1 MADALSIKPRIYLLR
16 QSTPPGFTDYAL
28 LTGLAVVFGS
38 SFMFTSVSVKE
49 FPPVTLAW
57 ARLFIALLILYPVMR
72 LSGNTLPKGGRIWF
86 FIFASALFGNALPFS
101 LISWGQVSVEAGL
114 TAIFMAIMPLTTIV
128 LAQFFTSDEKL
139 NRWKVLGVLF
149 GLAGVIVLMGWEALS
164 SLGDDTMRQ
173 LAILLAAMCYAVNA
187 IVTKQLLKVPKK
199 SMIAALMLAS
209 VLLLLPFVL
218 MDEPWRLT
226 PPASAFASLL
236 ALAVGPTAFATLMIL
251 VIIDRQ
257 GASFLS
263 QINFMVP
270 IFGVIFGT
278 VFLAERLAPNAF
290 VALGLILIGVGLSR
304 WGNGRVSIND
314 NSDNG

>member
-1 MADALSIKPRIYLLR
+1 MR
-16 QSTPPGFTDYAL
+16 QPTHPGFKDYAL
-28 LTGLAVVFGS
+28 LIGLAVVFGS
-38 SFMFTSVSVKE
+38 SFSFTSVSIRD
-49 FPPVTLAW
+49 FPPITLAW
-57 ARLFIALLILYPVMR
+57 GRMFLALLILYPVMR
-72 LSGNTLPKGGRIWF
+72 LSGNTWPKGRRIWF

-101 LISWGQVSVEAGL
+101 LIGWGQVKVEAGL
-114 TAIFMAIMPLTTIV
+114 TAIFMAVMPLTTIV

-164 SLGDDTMRQ
+164 SIGDDTLRQ

-187 IVTKQLLKVPKK
+187 IVTKQLLEVPKK
-199 SMIAALMLAS
+199 SMIAALMLVS
-209 VLLLLPFVL
+209 VVMMLPFVFL
-218 MDEPWRLT
+218 DEPWNLN
-226 PPASAFASLL
+226 PSPAAFGSLL
-236 ALAVGPTAFATLMIL
+236 VLAIGPTAFATLMIL

-270 IFGVIFGT
+270 IFGVIFGK
-278 VFLAERLAPNAF
+278 VFLAERLAPNAY

-304 WGNGRVSIND
+304 WGNKRLILND
-314 NSDNG
+314 KPDIS